1 MIGFTSPS
9 VFTFVYDKVK
19 DSNFRNVPHEVEQ
32 SDGMLYVH
40 DLRFARHRS
49 H

>member
-1 MIGFTSPS
+1 MIGFASSS

-19 DSNFRNVPHEVEQ
+19 DSNFPHEVEQ

-40 DLRFARHRS
+40 DLRLARPRS